1 MMVSAT
7 ANGGKMGTS
16 AYKLIGLPTV
26 SCGGGGGEPI
36 MLWTPMLDAATI
48 HSADVLRGSPKFDL
62 FVFEA
67 PPLVEKNGYIF
78 DSNPIN
84 VRPRLIKPC

>member
-36 MLWTPMLDAATI
+36 MLDADAGRRDN
-48 HSADVLRGSPKFDL
+48 SFRRRSPRFAEIRSTKL
-62 FVFEA
+62 F
-67 PPLVEKNGYIF
+67 
-78 DSNPIN
+78 
-84 VRPRLIKPC
+84 